1 MMRIIIKI
9 PWCYLLSWYVIQ
21 NSAEGFFS
29 IRNATVT
36 NTSSKSV
43 NEKLYNYEVQI
54 TVQAIWVYALG
65 IIETVR
71 RQYVICHRKTDNYWT
86 DTSPTDSHNLH
97 LVRYSIHL
105 TAFRT
110 VFEWLRRIFLIR
122 KGNSCTT
129 LSSHNTRQGS
139 TSSKLAEQIPFV

>member
-1 MMRIIIKI
+1 MSSRIQQKDFS
-9 PWCYLLSWYVIQ
+9 PSETQQSQTHLQNLLM
-21 NSAEGFFS
+21 
-29 IRNATVT
+29 
-36 NTSSKSV
+36 K
-43 NEKLYNYEVQI
+43 KLYNYEVQI